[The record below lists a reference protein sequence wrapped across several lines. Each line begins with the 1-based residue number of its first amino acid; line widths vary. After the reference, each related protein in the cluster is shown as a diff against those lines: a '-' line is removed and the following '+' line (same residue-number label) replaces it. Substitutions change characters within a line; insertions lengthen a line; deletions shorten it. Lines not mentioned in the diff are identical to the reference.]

1 MIATYEG
8 HSLECF
14 FVFAGLEKNVGK
26 GISNKTKFSCTL
38 LKVSAA
44 AWQIKKCWSATNI
57 RFLSFS
63 VPAGI
68 HSKSEF

>member
-44 AWQIKKCWSATNI
+44 AWADKKM
-57 RFLSFS
+57 S
-63 VPAGI
+63 VSDQ
-68 HSKSEF
+68 H